1 MSDKKKN
8 VPSAFHAEKRR
19 TLGKLAAL
27 SIIPFLPDMPAFAG
41 GSKGPRVAL
50 VIGNGL
56 YPGAPLR
63 NPPNDAN
70 AIASTLKDL
79 NFDVDLKI
87 DCTRDAMN
95 DSIRAF
101 CDRVE
106 RHAAVALF
114 YFAGHGVQLDWR
126 NYLLP
131 VDIRLAGADD
141 VPRQTVDI
149 SWLMSSLGKMRNPM
163 NIVILDAC
171 RNDPFGIF
179 GTTGAG
185 LSQMDAPTRTILAY
199 ATAPGN
205 VASDGSGKNGL
216 YTENLLREMVR
227 PDAKIEDVFK
237 RVRLAVRLQ
246 SHGRQIPW
254 ESTSLEDDF
263 YFIPPPTADKPS
275 DEQLDQLAQIDEHD
289 WDAAQKAGTADAIAT
304 YLKTHPNGNF
314 CELAQATL
322 DRLLAARGEQKVVVK
337 TDRTNPFTQGSTD
350 AGAMKLGDSYTY
362 RQIDLYSKQES
373 QFSQRVTKINDTSV
387 EFNDGR
393 FSTDLLGNER
403 VDSEDNHYGA
413 RQFFAS
419 DYAVGKE
426 WKTRYDRTS
435 PSGAKDTFEYTFRVV
450 SRETITIPA
459 GTFDAF
465 CVRAEGWRL
474 DDRHS
479 HRTMAYWIAPDKVPR
494 YLSMEFSRYGRR
506 GNGAIEYWR
515 KELVSFDAG

>member
-1 MSDKKKN
+1 MLDKKKP
-8 VPSAFHAEKRR
+8 VPRAFHAEKRR
-19 TLGKLAAL
+19 TLSKLAAWSL
-27 SIIPFLPDMPAFAG
+27 LPCLQAMPAFADDI
-41 GSKGPRVAL
+41 SGPRVAL

-56 YPGAPLR
+56 YPSAPLR

-70 AIASTLKDL
+70 SIASTLKDL
-79 NFDVDLKI
+79 HFDVELTI
-87 DCTRDAMN
+87 DGTHDAMN

-101 CDRVE
+101 CERVE

-114 YFAGHGVQLDWR
+114 YFAGHGVQVNWH

-131 VDIRLAGADD
+131 VDIRIATADD
-141 VPRQTVDI
+141 VPRQTVDV
-149 SWLMSSLGKMRNPM
+149 SSLMNSLGKVHNPM

-171 RNDPFGIF
+171 RNDPFGIA
-179 GTTGAG
+179 GTSGAG

-216 YTENLLREMVR
+216 YTENLLREMVH

-263 YFIPPPTADKPS
+263 YFIPPPTNGKPT
-275 DEQLDQLAQIDEHD
+275 DDQLDELAQIDEND

-304 YLKTHPNGNF
+304 YLKTHPDGNF

-322 DRLLAARGEQKVVVK
+322 DRLLAARGDQKVVAK
-337 TDRTNPFTQGSTD
+337 TDSANPFTQGSMA
-350 AGAMKLGDSYTY
+350 AGTMKLGDSYTY
-362 RQIDLYSKQES
+362 RRIDLYTKQES
-373 QFSQRVTKINDTSV
+373 QFSQRVTKVDALAV

-393 FSTDLLGNER
+393 LITDVLGNVR
-403 VDSEDNHYGA
+403 VDKKGNRFGD
-413 RQFFAS
+413 RQYFANE
-419 DYAVGKE
+419 YALGKE
-426 WKTRYDRTS
+426 WKTRYDRTT
-435 PSGAKDTFEYTFRVV
+435 PSGEQDTFEYTFRVA
-450 SRETITIPA
+450 SRESITIPA

-465 CVRAEGWRL
+465 CVRAEGLRIENHA
-474 DDRHS
+474 RH
-479 HRTMAYWIAPDKVPR
+479 TIAYWIAPDKVPR
-494 YLSMEFSRYGRR
+494 YLAMEFVRYGK
-506 GNGAIEYWR
+506 GLSAKEYWR
-515 KELVSFDAG
+515 EELIKFDAG

>member
-8 VPSAFHAEKRR
+8 LAGAFHAEKRR

-27 SIIPFLPDMPAFAG
+27 SILPCLPGMPAFADAIT
-41 GSKGPRVAL
+41 GPRVAL
-50 VIGNGL
+50 VIGNGM
-56 YPGAPLR
+56 YPGVPLR

-70 AIASTLKDL
+70 AIASTLKNL
-79 NFDVDLKI
+79 NFDVDLLI
-87 DCTRDAMN
+87 DCSRDAMHN
-95 DSIRAF
+95 SIRAF
-101 CDRVE
+101 CERVE
-106 RHAAVALF
+106 RNAAVALF
-114 YFAGHGVQLDWR
+114 YFAGHGMQVDWR

-131 VDIRLAGADD
+131 VDIRIATAGD
-141 VPRQTVDI
+141 VPRQTVDV
-149 SWLMSSLGKMRNPM
+149 SSLMSSLGKVHNPM

-171 RNDPFGIF
+171 RNDPFGIA

-216 YTENLLREMVR
+216 YTENLLREMVH

-263 YFIPPPTADKPS
+263 YFIPPPTTDKPT
-275 DEQLDQLAQIDEHD
+275 DEQRDHLAQIDADD
-289 WDAAQKAGTADAIAT
+289 WDAAQKAGTPDAIAS

-337 TDRTNPFTQGSTD
+337 TDSTNPFTQGSTD
-350 AGAMKLGDSYTY
+350 AGAMRLGDTY
-362 RQIDLYSKQES
+362 IYQRIDLYSKQER
-373 QFSQRVTKINDTSV
+373 QISQRVTNINGTSV
-387 EFNDGR
+387 EFDDGR
-393 FSTDLLGNER
+393 FITDPLGNVR
-403 VDSEDNHYGA
+403 LDTNGDRYGD
-413 RQFFAS
+413 RQYFAS

-426 WKTRYDRTS
+426 WQTRYDRTS
-435 PSGAKDTFEYTFRVV
+435 RSGATDTFEYTFRVV
-450 SRETITIPA
+450 SRENVTVPA
-459 GTFDAF
+459 GMFDAF
-465 CVRAEGWRL
+465 CVQGEGWRL
-474 DDRHS
+474 ENRARH
-479 HRTMAYWIAPDKVPR
+479 TLVYWIAPDKVPR
-494 YLSMEFSRYGRR
+494 YLAMEFTRYGRR
-506 GNGAIEYWR
+506 AHGAIEYWR